1 MRDLDVESGIANSVE
16 AGLRNSKFIAE
27 AAIESGAIQRTGNVW
42 KRVIG
47 SRPALI
53 VADANTMQIAGK
65 EAAHS
70 LAIAGIESRFRVLD
84 DPYPDRAL
92 ADRLADDVSGGEC
105 ILAVGSGVIT
115 DLAKYA
121 SYSTD
126 SPYVCLATAAS
137 MDGYASFG
145 APLSDRGFKKT
156 IGCTPPAAVI
166 GDLDIIAA
174 APGTLTSSGFAD
186 LAGKVPAGADWIVA
200 DQLGIEPIDDLCYSM
215 VQDYLASALSEHSAV
230 GAGEP
235 GAVRNLFRMLLLVGF
250 AMEMHSSSRPAS
262 GADHQIAHV
271 WEMENLTHK
280 GSRVSH
286 GFCVAIGCLAS
297 LQLYEWLLERDL
309 SVIDADA
316 VVSSAESM
324 DGKIRRIRAIFD
336 SAEVSD
342 RSIAETKAKHLTE
355 SEHRDRLGRIAAAW
369 PELTDRLSGQL
380 IPSEQMREML
390 SSAGAPTSPVEIGV
404 TGEHMRSA
412 VWTALFIRSRY
423 TVLDLLYE
431 TGLLED
437 AVAEVFA

>member
-1 MRDLDVESGIANSVE
+1 MRALEVELGIANSVE
-16 AGLRNSKFIAE
+16 TGLRNSQFIAE
-27 AAIESGAIQRTGNVW
+27 VAIESGAIQGTGDVW

-53 VADANTMQIAGK
+53 IADANTMQIAG
-65 EAAHS
+65 EAAAHS
-70 LAIAGIESRFRVLD
+70 LDLAGIESRFCVLD
-84 DPYPDRAL
+84 SPHPDRAL
-92 ADRLADDVSGGEC
+92 ADRIADDVSGGEC

-115 DLAKYA
+115 DLAKYV
-121 SYSTD
+121 SSSTD
-126 SPYVCLATAAS
+126 GPHVCIATAAS

-156 IGCTPPAAVI
+156 IGCTPPSAVI

-174 APGTLTSSGFAD
+174 APGHLTSGGFAD

-200 DQLGIEPIDDLCYSM
+200 DQLGIEPIDDPSFSM
-215 VQDYLASALSEHSAV
+215 VQDYLAPALSEHSAV

-235 GAVRNLFRMLLLVGF
+235 RAVQNLFRMLLLVGF

-271 WEMENLTHK
+271 WEMEDLTHR

-286 GFCVAIGCLAS
+286 GFCVAIGCLAT

-309 SVIDADA
+309 SRIDADA
-316 VVSSAESM
+316 VVSAAESM
-324 DGKIRRIRAIFD
+324 DGKLRRIQTIFD
-336 SAEVSD
+336 SSEVSD
-342 RSIAETKAKHLTE
+342 RSIAETRAKHLTE
-355 SEHRDRLGRIAAAW
+355 SGHRDRLDRIAASW
-369 PELTDRLSGQL
+369 PELKDRLTSQL
-380 IPSEQMREML
+380 IPFEQMREML
-390 SSAGAPTSPVEIGV
+390 ASAGAPTSPAEIGV
-404 TGEHMRSA
+404 SVEHMRST

-437 AVAEVFA
+437 AVSEVFA